1 MKRKLMMVSMMA
13 ILSLSLFACGSKDT
27 TSSSNGSVRTNTAKE
42 ADTKNENAGTFSQL
56 FTNNDVSVWYSCEAI
71 DKEETPGIYVI
82 YGDGTY
88 LNLGTTKSKTFA
100 ELSKMTDEEIIS
112 WVEDDW
118 NNRNETLM
126 YYKLHKDELEADAA
140 NSISSDS
147 IDNWTIASIALDDAY
162 REITGTTS
170 EGGEEVDPDYLNS
183 VQDQVN
189 ATKDFILNEIN
200 TKLAE
205 QGGFSKYRYGFSI
218 YTDASGNN
226 VDREALIT
234 ETHGQIEIS
243 STNKIKSGDVYDSH
257 YSGFMANDG
266 KYYLMR
272 MSDDMAFTFDEIGAD
287 GISVDEDVVFE

>member
-1 MKRKLMMVSMMA
+1 MKRKLMMVSMMT

-27 TSSSNGSVRTNTAKE
+27 TSSSNSSARVNTEKE
-42 ADTKNENAGTFSQL
+42 ADTKNENIGTFSQL
-56 FTNNDVSVWYSCEAI
+56 FTSNEISVWYLCDTI
-71 DKEETPGIYVI
+71 DKEATPDVYVV

-88 LNLGTTKSKTFA
+88 LNMEGKKSKTFA
-100 ELSKMTDEEIIS
+100 ELSKMTDEEIVS

-118 NNRNETLM
+118 SNKNEALM
-126 YYKLHKDELEADAA
+126 YYNLHKDELEEDAR
-140 NSISSDS
+140 NSLPDSDDKYF
-147 IDNWTIASIALDDAY
+147 ILTIALDDVY

-170 EGGEEVDPDYLNS
+170 EGGEELDPDFLNR

-189 ATKDFILNEIN
+189 ATKDYILNEIN

-205 QGGFSKYRYGFSI
+205 QGGISKPRYGFSI

-226 VDREALIT
+226 VDKETLAL
-234 ETHGQIEIS
+234 ERGNWIEIS
-243 STNKIKSGDVYDSH
+243 STNKIKLGDVYDSH

>member
-1 MKRKLMMVSMMA
+1 MKRKLMMVSMMT

-27 TSSSNGSVRTNTAKE
+27 TSSSNGSARTNTEKE
-42 ADTKNENAGTFSQL
+42 ADTKNENVGTFSQL
-56 FTNNDVSVWYSCEAI
+56 FTNNEVSVWYSCEAI
-71 DKEETPGIYVI
+71 DKEEKPGVYVV

-88 LNLGTTKSKTFA
+88 LSKEATKTFA
-100 ELSKMTDEEIIS
+100 DLSKMTDEEIIS

-118 NNRNETLM
+118 NNRNEAWM
-126 YYKLHKDELEADAA
+126 YYRQHRDELKADAE
-140 NSISSDS
+140 NSISDS
-147 IDNWTIASIALDDAY
+147 TDSGMIAEIALDDVY

-183 VQDQVN
+183 VQDQIN
-189 ATKDFILNEIN
+189 ATKDYILNEIN

-205 QGGFSKYRYGFSI
+205 QGGIAKPRYGFAI

-226 VDREALIT
+226 VDREALT
-234 ETHGQIEIS
+234 LERSGRIEVS
-243 STNKIKSGDVYDSH
+243 STNKIKSGDVYDSY

-266 KYYLMR
+266 NYYLMR
-272 MSDDMAFTFDEIGAD
+272 MSDDMAFAFDEIGAD

>member
-1 MKRKLMMVSMMA
+1 MKRKLMMVSMMT

-27 TSSSNGSVRTNTAKE
+27 TSSSNGGARVNTEKD
-42 ADTKNENAGTFSQL
+42 ADTKNENVGTFSQL
-56 FTNNDVSVWYSCEAI
+56 FTDNEVSIWYLCDTI
-71 DKEETPGIYVI
+71 DKEATPDVYVM

-88 LNLGTTKSKTFA
+88 LNMERKKSKTFA
-100 ELSKMTDEEIIS
+100 ELSKMTDEEIAS
-112 WVEDDW
+112 WVEEDW

-226 VDREALIT
+226 VDREAMIT
-234 ETHGQIEIS
+234 ETHSRIEIS

-272 MSDDMAFTFDEIGAD
+272 MSDDMAFAFDEIGAD

>member
-27 TSSSNGSVRTNTAKE
+27 TSSSNGSARTNTAKE

-118 NNRNETLM
+118 NNRNQAPT
-126 YYKLHKDELEADAA
+126 YYKLHEDELEEDAR
-140 NSISSDS
+140 NSLPDS
-147 IDNWTIASIALDDAY
+147 EDRDFIVTIALDDAY
-162 REITGTTS
+162 REVSGRQ
-170 EGGEEVDPDYLNS
+170 GDEEVDPEILNR

-189 ATKDFILNEIN
+189 ATKDYIVNEVN
-200 TKLAE
+200 TRLAAD
-205 QGGFSKYRYGFSI
+205 GGIPKPRYGFSV

-226 VDREALIT
+226 VDREKLT
-234 ETHGQIEIS
+234 LERSGQIEVS
-243 STNKIKSGDVYDSH
+243 STNKIKSGDVYDSY

-266 KYYLMR
+266 NYYLMR
-272 MSDDMAFTFDEIGAD
+272 MSDDMAFAFDEIGAD
-287 GISVDEDVVFE
+287 GIFVDEAVVFE

>member
-27 TSSSNGSVRTNTAKE
+27 TSSSNGSARTNTEKE
-42 ADTKNENAGTFSQL
+42 ADTKNENVGTFSQL
-56 FTNNDVSVWYSCEAI
+56 FTNNEVGVWYSCEAI
-71 DKEETPGIYVI
+71 DKEETPSIYVM

-88 LNLGTTKSKTFA
+88 LNLDTRKSKTFA

-112 WVEDDW
+112 WVEEDW
-118 NNRNETLM
+118 NNRNEVLM
-126 YYKLHKDELEADAA
+126 YYHQHKDELRQDAE
-140 NSISSDS
+140 NSISDSTDSD
-147 IDNWTIASIALDDAY
+147 TIAMIALDDAY
-162 REITGTTS
+162 REISGTTS
-170 EGGEEVDPDYLNS
+170 EGGEELDPDYLNS

-189 ATKDFILNEIN
+189 AEKDYIINEIN

-205 QGGFSKYRYGFSI
+205 QGGIAKPRYGFSV

-226 VDREALIT
+226 VDKETLALERENW
-234 ETHGQIEIS
+234 IEIS

-272 MSDDMAFTFDEIGAD
+272 MKGDMAFAFDEIGAD